1 MPITAKSAK
10 AKGSKLEKEI
20 VDDLKKDC
28 KWFAR
33 KQPGSG
39 KFISHPHD
47 AIATSPTG
55 KRYIFEAKKH
65 KNGYRTGDRQKGQ
78 ADFLVIQADRS
89 TSKVYMEW
97 SMFKEL
103 CLEIYELKNEVD
115 NLKEQLN
122 DKKNDTE

>member
-47 AIATSPTG
+47 ATATSPTG

-65 KNGYRTGDRQKGQ
+65 KHGYRTGDRQKGQ

-103 CLEIYELKNEVD
+103 CLEIYELKTEVD

-122 DKKNDTE
+122 DNESKR